1 MLRCHSLRPLRLC
14 RPRLGP
20 VGRLRL
26 PNTGPG
32 QPPGISPPLRL
43 LSSQDVGRDKTAVT
57 AKDKDGNASVFL
69 LIRSLWPREASH
81 QGRIGFAVVGLVAG
95 KALAIL
101 APLQLGHLV
110 DALGSGIEALP
121 LGLLAAYGLAR
132 LSTSAFN
139 ELRAALFAT
148 VSQSSCRA
156 LARRSFEHLHH
167 LDTSFLLSSKPGALN
182 VVVNRATK
190 SLTQVLNMLLF
201 NVMPIAVECAMALT
215 VMASLAGPG
224 CALAASST
232 IALYVAFT
240 TRFSNHRREIMRR
253 SNRAEEDAS
262 AVFFDSLANCEV
274 VKYFRGEAQESRR
287 YDHALARFEAEQVAV
302 LHSLA
307 KLNFGQSVIVVGSF
321 TSILALTSLRV
332 LNGDLPVGD
341 VVAIHGILAQLMQPL
356 GILGGVYRHLFLTCP
371 TRGVAERQ
379 TIVQG
384 MPAADE
390 YATNTDLEGQIEH
403 VREKG
408 ELSEAQCRSLCEK
421 VREILQEESNCQP
434 VRCPVTVCGDI
445 HGQFLDLK
453 ELFRIGGPLP
463 ETNYLFLGDYVDRG
477 YYSVKTVSLM
487 FLYKVRFKERITILR
502 GNHES
507 RQITQVYGF
516 FDECVR
522 AYRGPQVWKL
532 FTDSFDYLPVTAVI
546 ENQIICMHGGI
557 SPSLDSLDNIRQL
570 DRIQE
575 VPHEGPMCDLL
586 WSDPDDRCGWGI
598 SPRGAGYT
606 FGQDISE
613 QFNHANGL
621 KLIARAH
628 QLVMEGYNWCHDR
641 HVVTIFS
648 APNYCYRC
656 GNQAAVMEIDEHLK
670 YTFLQF
676 DPPPVQK
683 EIPAEGVTTQGFVDL
698 AKLAAFLHQ
707 EPAVPPPPGGGVPF
721 EFKGGGLEFRDVH
734 YAYAHNTVLAGASLA
749 VPAGTKMA
757 IVGPSGSGKS
767 TLLRLIFRFADPQQG
782 QVLMDGQ
789 DLKLLDP
796 LTFRRHLGIVPQ
808 DCSLFNDTISFNIR
822 YGRPEATDAEV
833 ERAAD
838 LAQIHQQIRSLPEGY
853 GTPVGERGMKLSGGE
868 RQRIGIARCL
878 LANPSIVLLDEA
890 TSALDV
896 RTERALAAAMDELMK
911 GRTCLVVA
919 HRLATVQR
927 CDVVAFLEGGV
938 IREQGPHEELLQ
950 RSEKYRRF
958 WEGVPARKQSCPS
971 ASSRRSR
978 MQPKLLQLVQL
989 LLLLHVKGEAECS
1002 ATADTWRP
1010 LLRDPRPKA
1019 QLADLIGL
1027 EEAKAVLR
1035 EAVTLPL
1042 QLAEVGSIFWR
1053 SAERSAVLLSGPEG
1067 IGKRAAAEAAAALA
1081 GAQVLHLAATDA
1093 VKTAF
1098 CRTATSKADASQKPV
1113 LLLVEGIEFAPEAA
1127 LSIRRCLAEVAR
1139 AEGSQRVACVATA
1152 GSDPSQFLRAI
1163 ELFPFGFMVQISP
1176 PSQAERKQ
1184 FLLKLFAQVS
1194 RSDAQWGSALRE
1206 AAVDTLAN
1214 LTANYTFAEIDFV
1227 VRRAFLRSTQ
1237 EEGSR
1242 DPVALHH
1249 FEKILA
1255 ETPPQSFSAFEQG
1268 ASSRTAPVTSP
1279 AMGAGEEP
1287 PSKKDSDGKRKKR
1300 EGGKDPME
1308 SIFGWCNFWLPEA
1321 FHLPPVIWAMVIF
1334 GIMAHLMARTTYQP
1348 YNNRRR
1354 RGAERGGAGGRS
1366 SLFGDLKGN
1375 PYGPLGEGLGD
1386 WPLGGM
1392 GGMPGMAGMGGLG
1405 GLGGFPTPPGFGPD
1419 LEGSL
1424 VGSA

>member
-1 MLRCHSLRPLRLC
+1 
-14 RPRLGP
+14 
-20 VGRLRL
+20 
-26 PNTGPG
+26 
-32 QPPGISPPLRL
+32 
-43 LSSQDVGRDKTAVT
+43 
-57 AKDKDGNASVFL
+57 
-69 LIRSLWPREASH
+69 
-81 QGRIGFAVVGLVAG
+81 
-95 KALAIL
+95 
-101 APLQLGHLV
+101 
-110 DALGSGIEALP
+110 
-121 LGLLAAYGLAR
+121 
-132 LSTSAFN
+132 
-139 ELRAALFAT
+139 
-148 VSQSSCRA
+148 
-156 LARRSFEHLHH
+156 
-167 LDTSFLLSSKPGALN
+167 
-182 VVVNRATK
+182 
-190 SLTQVLNMLLF
+190 
-201 NVMPIAVECAMALT
+201 
-215 VMASLAGPG
+215 
-224 CALAASST
+224 
-232 IALYVAFT
+232 
-240 TRFSNHRREIMRR
+240 
-253 SNRAEEDAS
+253 
-262 AVFFDSLANCEV
+262 
-274 VKYFRGEAQESRR
+274 
-287 YDHALARFEAEQVAV
+287 
-302 LHSLA
+302 
-307 KLNFGQSVIVVGSF
+307 
-321 TSILALTSLRV
+321 
-332 LNGDLPVGD
+332 
-341 VVAIHGILAQLMQPL
+341 
-356 GILGGVYRHLFLTCP
+356 
-371 TRGVAERQ
+371 
-379 TIVQG
+379 

-390 YATNTDLEGQIEH
+390 YAVNTDLEGQIEH

-683 EIPAEGVTTQGFVDL
+683 EIPAEGVKRTPDYFLCALAGAVHCVTTQGFVDL
-698 AKLAAFLHQ
+698 GKLVAFLNQ
-707 EPAVPPPPGGGVPF
+707 EPAVLTPPGGGVPF
-721 EFKGGGLEFRDVH
+721 EFKGGTLEFRDVH
-734 YAYAHNTVLAGASLA
+734 YSYASSTVLAGSCLA
-749 VPAGTKMA
+749 VPSGTKMA

-767 TLLRLIFRFADPQQG
+767 TLLRLLYRLVDPQQG
-782 QVLMDGQ
+782 QVLIDGQ
-789 DLKLLDP
+789 DLKLLDV

-808 DCSLFNDTISFNIR
+808 DCTLFNDTISFNIR
-822 YGRPEATDAEV
+822 YGRPDATDAEV
-833 ERAAD
+833 ERAAE

-853 GTPVGERGMKLSGGE
+853 KTSVGERGMKLSGGE

-878 LANPSIVLLDEA
+878 LADPSVVLLDEA

-896 RTERALAAAMDELMK
+896 RTERALTAAMDELMK

-919 HRLATVQR
+919 HRLSTVQR
-927 CDVVAFLEGGV
+927 CDSVAFLEALARV
-938 IREQGPHEELLQ
+938 ESSVSKVLTRHVWWHRDFPSFVLSRQQELLR

-958 WEGVPARKQSCPS
+958 WEGAAATESLACLLPAIIGCQ
-971 ASSRRSR
+971 
-978 MQPKLLQLVQL
+978 
-989 LLLLHVKGEAECS
+989 AECS
-1002 ATADTWRP
+1002 TSLDAGWSP
-1010 LLRDPRPKA
+1010 LVREPRPKA

-1042 QLAEVGSIFWR
+1042 QLVDVGIFWR

-1081 GAQVLHLAATDA
+1081 GGQVLHLTAADA
-1093 VKTAF
+1093 VTGAF
-1098 CRTATSKADASQKPV
+1098 CRTAMSKALAAQKPV
-1113 LLLVEGIEFAPEAA
+1113 LILVEGLELAPEAA
-1127 LSIRRCLAEVAR
+1127 MSIRRCLGEVAR
-1139 AEGSQRVACVATA
+1139 TEASPRVACVATA
-1152 GSDPSQFLRAI
+1152 GSDPSRFLQAI
-1163 ELFPFGFMVQISP
+1163 ELFPFGYTVRIQP

-1184 FLLKLFAQVS
+1184 FLLKLLAQVS
-1194 RSDAQWGSALRE
+1194 RSDAHWGSALRE

-1237 EEGSR
+1237 DEGSR

-1255 ETPPQSFSAFEQG
+1255 ETPAQSFKAYEQG
-1268 ASSRTAPVTSP
+1268 LSGRKVPTLEV
-1279 AMGAGEEP
+1279 AGDEPEP
-1287 PSKKDSDGKRKKR
+1287 PKKGSDGKKKKR

-1308 SIFGWCNFWLPEA
+1308 SIFGWCNFWLPEQ
-1321 FHLPPVIWAMVIF
+1321 FHLPPVVWAMVLF

-1354 RGAERGGAGGRS
+1354 RGGPERGGRS
-1366 SLFGDLKGN
+1366 SLFGDMSAGN
-1375 PYGPLGEGLGD
+1375 PYGSLGEGIGE

-1392 GGMPGMAGMGGLG
+1392 GGMPGMAGMAGMPGMPGMG
-1405 GLGGFPTPPGFGPD
+1405 GLGGFPTPPGFPGPP
-1419 LEGSL
+1419 LSFVQRITATFKLLVFSL
-1424 VGSA
+1424 WTPLCVVVCSSTSLLTCVTRQHF